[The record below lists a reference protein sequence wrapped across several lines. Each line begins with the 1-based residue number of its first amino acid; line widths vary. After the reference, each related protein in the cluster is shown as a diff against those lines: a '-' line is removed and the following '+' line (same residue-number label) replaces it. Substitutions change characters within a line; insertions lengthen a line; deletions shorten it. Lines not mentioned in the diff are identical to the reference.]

1 LENQQK
7 ELEKRIT
14 EIEKSDLYKRQLKKL
29 DDIESL
35 MNEKK
40 FETRQ
45 KEIEKQAIESTIRE
59 YYKEVDELEENQ
71 RVKK

>member
-1 LENQQK
+1 
-7 ELEKRIT
+7 
-14 EIEKSDLYKRQLKKL
+14 
-29 DDIESL
+29 

-59 YYKEVDELEENQ
+59 YYKEVDELERRIKELRNKQ
-71 RVKK
+71 DEEISLIEIQKEDLKI